1 MQIFKES
8 QLDIP
13 AQNLVPAKD
22 KVKMSIVMDVYEDL
36 AKVKGSCDKLDIYE
50 ESMRAD
56 SPLRKVFPESY
67 YDDTLA
73 AKHYRVACCQKL
85 LQVVKLGHIDG
96 SVDHST
102 RGLIAVCFEP
112 RKPAQYVK
120 RIPIKAK
127 STASGSAPPAKGEP
141 KGIEAAIAAPGA
153 IEQID
158 WNTTSRNPIALLA
171 NLTSGLL
178 ISLLYSG
185 TAKC

>member
-13 AQNLVPAKD
+13 VQNLVPAKD
-22 KVKMSIVMDVYEDL
+22 KLKMSIVMDVYEDL

-50 ESMRAD
+50 ESMRED

-120 RIPIKAK
+120 ITRFKTDAQLQLYALQELRSRMMSALEVYKRNANYMGIKT
-127 STASGSAPPAKGEP
+127 SFEPAA
-141 KGIEAAIAAPGA
+141 AAI
-153 IEQID
+153 EE
-158 WNTTSRNPIALLA
+158 ALEKSKDLA
-171 NLTSGLL
+171 NKL
-178 ISLLYSG
+178 
-185 TAKC
+185 